1 MSGLDVDGV
10 LAPISEE
17 EPCGPDL
24 SYDPDYL
31 ELERLAQG
39 TPEQQVGDSVIEAQ
53 EPNWS
58 DIRDRADTLLTRSK
72 DLRIALYRAVAA
84 LKLDGATGL
93 RDGLTLLQR
102 FVDQLWD
109 QFHPQLDPDD
119 GNDPLERMNILAS
132 LASTSG
138 GYGDPIQFL
147 KRIREVPLSA
157 SRQLGHFSYRDVMIA
172 KGEAPMG
179 GDGTPPEM
187 AVIEASFEDTEID
200 DLRAVNDAIQAAAEA
215 AQALDDAV
223 TQRVGGARAP
233 DLAPLHDGI
242 KEVAQF
248 VAQQM
253 SRRGYGTGGE
263 AIEEDAGMGDTGPDG
278 GGGGSP
284 LTGDI
289 RSRDDVLRALDKVCQ
304 YFERYE
310 PSSPVPLLVRRA
322 QKLVSKNF
330 LDIIRDLSPHA
341 MDQIQVISGADATG
355 EGEN

>member
-1 MSGLDVDGV
+1 MSGLDVEGV

-17 EPCGPDL
+17 SPCGPDL

-39 TPEQQVGDSVIEAQ
+39 TPEQQVGDSIIEAQ

-58 DIRDRADTLLTRSK
+58 DIRDRSETLLKRSK
-72 DLRIALYRAVAA
+72 DLRIAVYRAVAA
-84 LKLDGATGL
+84 LKDDGATGL
-93 RDGLTLLQR
+93 RDGLVMLHR

-138 GYGDPIQFL
+138 GYGDPIQYI

-157 SRQLGHFSYRDVMIA
+157 SRQLGHFSFRDVMIA
-172 KGEAPMG
+172 RGEATSS
-179 GDGTPPEM
+179 GDGPAPEM

-200 DLRAVNDAIQAAAEA
+200 DLRAVADSLQEAGVA

-233 DLAPLHDGI
+233 DLSAMHDVI
-242 KEVAQF
+242 KEVSQF
-248 VAQQM
+248 VGQQM
-253 SRRGYGTGGE
+253 ARRGYGSGGE
-263 AIEEDAGMGDTGPDG
+263 EPEAAEADLGDGPSAE
-278 GGGGSP
+278 GGGSP

-289 RSRDDVLRALDKVCQ
+289 RSRDDVLRALEKVCQ

-322 QKLVSKNF
+322 QRLVSKNF

-341 MDQIQVISGADATG
+341 MDQIQMISGSDGAGDS
-355 EGEN
+355 EN